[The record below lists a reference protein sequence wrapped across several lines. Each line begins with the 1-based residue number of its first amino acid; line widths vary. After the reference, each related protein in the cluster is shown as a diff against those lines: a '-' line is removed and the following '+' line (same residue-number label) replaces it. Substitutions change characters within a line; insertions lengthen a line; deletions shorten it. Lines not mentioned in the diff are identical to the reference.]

1 MEMLI
6 LFLGIVVPFS
16 AVGFYAMYRDNKEKR
31 KEQMD
36 AKNAESASNAV

>member
-6 LFLGIVVPFS
+6 LFVGIVVPFI
-16 AVGFYAMYRDNKEKR
+16 AVGLYAMYRENKEKR

-36 AKNAESASNAV
+36 AKNA